1 MDNRPTFAWSQNA
14 IHMGQLKRAETQWDV
29 YLEVAGDGV
38 DKKLRRGR
46 VHFVAGERHR
56 ESAWIFLE
64 YSDRDVTDRFNDFS
78 AMELWSLL
86 ESLGPPG
93 SS

>member
-1 MDNRPTFAWSQNA
+1 MDSRPAFAWAQHA
-14 IHMGQLKRAETQWDV
+14 THMGQLKRAEVQWDV
-29 YLEVAGDGV
+29 YLEVMPDA

-64 YSDRDVTDRFNDFS
+64 WSDRDIQERFNEFS
-78 AMELWSLL
+78 AIELWSLL
-86 ESLGPPG
+86 ESLGP
-93 SS
+93 